1 MNKSVFA
8 QLLDLFCNQQF
19 ATVPVRAVLAQV
31 TPENVEEFHAEF
43 SASDHGEVIATELAR
58 LGIVPPLPEG
68 VPSPLALT
76 PDGADYAD
84 PEAANRFLAVQF
96 GHAAE
101 APGAYA
107 ALEAIAQEP
116 TPVQSTIQPVP
127 ETVTIDNS
135 ALNLPTDEPAA
146 ETVTE

>member
-19 ATVPVRAVLAQV
+19 ATVPARAVLSQV
-31 TPENVEEFHAEF
+31 TPENVEEFYSEF
-43 SASDHGEVIATELAR
+43 NNSEHGVLIATELAR

-76 PDGADYAD
+76 ADGADYAD

-96 GHAAE
+96 GHAA
-101 APGAYA
+101 A
-107 ALEAIAQEP
+107 AADPETLEAVAGENVP
-116 TPVQSTIQPVP
+116 PQSTIQPVP
-127 ETVTIDNS
+127 ETVTFDNA
-135 ALNLPTDEPAA
+135 ALNLTTDQQAA
-146 ETVTE
+146 ETVSE